1 MRKMNSIKAKPLSI
15 SLKLHV
21 VLYYIFLIIAP
32 FLLLVA
38 LSVNIMYK
46 YTCRICGKYLVTNLA
61 STQEQLNTAYNR
73 YRDTSMTLYLNKT
86 VAILEKKDLS
96 AGDWDRIRVE
106 MSNMCASNA
115 DMASMQIDSH
125 DTMVHAGTSNAKIV
139 EYVNGKKEE
148 IIAEGGTDDMAS

>member
-46 YTCRICGKYLVTNLA
+46 YTCRIYGKYLVTNLA

-73 YRDTSMTLYLNKT
+73 YRDTSMTLYLNKNSCHSGKERS
-86 VAILEKKDLS
+86 VRGGMGQDKSGNEQYV
-96 AGDWDRIRVE
+96 RI
-106 MSNMCASNA
+106 
-115 DMASMQIDSH
+115 
-125 DTMVHAGTSNAKIV
+125 
-139 EYVNGKKEE
+139 
-148 IIAEGGTDDMAS
+148 